1 VQATGDLSISAFA
14 DPPGVQPGGTTNFHI
29 IANYTGDN
37 AIFDAHLISDF
48 YNVGVPA
55 SLTCSTRDASNCTL
69 VNRNG
74 VISASFDI
82 QPGGQVEVVGQA
94 LITGVS
100 TTVRLQSIA
109 YGPVG
114 LSEQNTLNNFSQIQ
128 IGDKIFSDGF

>member
-1 VQATGDLSISAFA
+1 
-14 DPPGVQPGGTTNFHI
+14 
-29 IANYTGDN
+29 
-37 AIFDAHLISDF
+37 
-48 YNVGVPA
+48 
-55 SLTCSTRDASNCTL
+55 
-69 VNRNG
+69 